1 MDRQIDSIAVI
12 GAGRLGSSLA
22 VALDAAAYPMQ
33 AIASRDPTSA
43 EALAARLGD
52 WVNPMTP
59 AEAVDASELVFL
71 TVPDAEIAPL
81 AASLPWRADQVVVH
95 CSGVLGLD
103 VLGPAT
109 DAGVVAGCFHPLQ
122 TFPSRDP
129 EPWRFE
135 DVACGIEGADPLSA
149 TLELLASDLGASVVR
164 LEGVDRG
171 LYHAAAVFS
180 SNYTVA
186 VAAAAQHAWT
196 LAGLPIEQA
205 QSALSPLQL
214 AAARNVA
221 GNDLPD
227 ALTGPIAR
235 GDIAT
240 IERQLTAL
248 DALDASADTGTEL
261 GRLYRQLGSELL
273 RLELGHAPDDS
284 ARCLEHPVLNF
295 HE

>member
-1 MDRQIDSIAVI
+1 MNRQIDSIAVI

-22 VALDAAAYPMQ
+22 VALDAAAYPTH
-33 AIASRDPTSA
+33 AIASRDPASA

-52 WVNPMTP
+52 WANPMTP
-59 AEAVDASELVFL
+59 AGAVDASELVFL

-81 AASLPWRADQVVVH
+81 AASLPWRAGQAVVH
-95 CSGVLGLD
+95 CSGAFGLD
-103 VLGPAT
+103 ALAPAT
-109 DAGVVAGCFHPLQ
+109 DAGAVAGCFHPLQ
-122 TFPSRDP
+122 TFPSRDA

-135 DVACGIEGADPLSA
+135 DVACGIEGADPLGT
-149 TLELLASDLGASVVR
+149 TLELLASDLGAGVVR

-186 VAAAAQHAWT
+186 VAAAAQRAWT

-214 AAARNVA
+214 AAARNVSA
-221 GNDLPD
+221 GDLAD
-227 ALTGPIAR
+227 VLTGPIAR

-240 IERQLTAL
+240 IERQLSTL
-248 DALDASADTGTEL
+248 DGDADSEL
-261 GRLYRQLGSELL
+261 GQLYRQLGRELL
-273 RLELGHAPDDS
+273 RLELGQPPDV
-284 ARCLEHPVLNF
+284 LERMRSLLGAV
-295 HE
+295 